1 MAKQDDNS
9 NLFTNNFSSYKKQ
22 LDERPQEAHLGP
34 AEIQKNLPKVQKIRE
49 HRTWRSLA
57 ILVPPLLIIGLA
69 SAYMASPLSKVRNVS
84 VYGTNLVTN
93 QEVINASKL
102 GSKSYVPQLLTN
114 RQETEQRIKKAVPAI
129 KTVRL
134 RVRGARDVSLRVSE
148 YSATAYLHNAAGYH
162 VILST
167 GKVLQDASKS
177 PKQGLPVFTGF
188 TAGKDLRNMSKIVAA
203 FPTAIRR
210 DVSEVTLSRGNG
222 NPYQITIAMNDG
234 NKIVADSRTILKK
247 IKYYPSMVAQLK
259 TTGTVDLEV
268 GAFFVPKSEK

>member
-1 MAKQDDNS
+1 MAKQDENAK
-9 NLFTNNFSSYKKQ
+9 LFTNNFSSYKKR
-22 LDERPQEAHLGP
+22 LDERPQAEHLGP
-34 AEIQKNLPKVQKIRE
+34 AEIQKNLPNVQKIRE

-69 SAYMASPLSKVRNVS
+69 SFYMASPLSKVRNVS

-93 QEVINASKL
+93 QEVIDASRL
-102 GSKSYVPQLLTN
+102 NSKSYVPQLLTN
-114 RQETEQRIKKAVPAI
+114 RQETEARIKRRIPAV
-129 KTVRL
+129 KHVRL
-134 RVRGARDVSLRVSE
+134 RVRGARDVSLHISE
-148 YSATAYLHNAAGYH
+148 YAATAYLHNAAGYH

-167 GKVLQDASKS
+167 GKVLSDSS
-177 PKQGLPVFTGF
+177 RNPKQGLPVFTGF
-188 TAGKDLRNMSKIVAA
+188 TAGKDLRNISKIVAA
-203 FPTAIRR
+203 FPTPIRR